1 MAVSEAKTDA
11 FVSNTCYISLKKV
24 FAATKIQ
31 KQVPQVFYKRRPT
44 ILLKKLQYY
53 ETFKKQPFR
62 KISVNGCLC

>member
-31 KQVPQVFYKRRPT
+31 KQVP
-44 ILLKKLQYY
+44 
-53 ETFKKQPFR
+53 
-62 KISVNGCLC
+62 